1 MSERIITDENKI
13 IRPIAR
19 IHTDFPDKF
28 GIPRQSNLI
37 NSLRGQIVFEP
48 AFRDANALR
57 EIEQYSHLWLIWG
70 FSANKEEEFHPTV
83 RPPRL
88 GGNTRVGVF
97 ASRSPFRP
105 NSLGLSVVKLE
116 KVDYSSE
123 KGPVIEV
130 SGIDMLDG
138 TPIYDI
144 KPYLPYVDSV
154 PGATDGFAL
163 NKKEGSLNVTF
174 LENLYEA
181 VPAASRDA
189 LTAVLSQD
197 PRPQYQEDPSRI
209 YKMDFAG
216 MNVSFSVSGDTLCV
230 VDVKR

>member
-1 MSERIITDENKI
+1 MSDKMTTAETKE
-13 IRPIAR
+13 IRPIAY
-19 IHTDFPDKF
+19 IHTDFSDKF

-37 NSLRGQIVFEP
+37 SELKGRIIFEP
-48 AFRDANALR
+48 EFRDANAVR

-70 FSANKEEEFHPTV
+70 FSANEEGEFRPTV

-116 KVDYSSE
+116 KVELSAE
-123 KGPVIEV
+123 NGPVITV
-130 SGIDMLDG
+130 SSVDMLDG

-154 PGATDGFAL
+154 PDATDGFAL
-163 NKKEGSLNVTF
+163 NKKEGTLIVTF
-174 LENLYEA
+174 LDNLKEI
-181 VPAASRDA
+181 VPAASLDA
-189 LTAVLSQD
+189 LIAVLSQD
-197 PRPQYQEDPSRI
+197 PRPQYQDDPSRI

-216 MNVSFSVSGDTLCV
+216 MNVSFTVSGDTLCV
-230 VDVKR
+230 TELKL